1 MRGGRR
7 SPSRGTTSAAAGL
20 VLAVAF
26 AAVVVVPTVRP
37 SRGLAQS
44 LEPPPPTPVPVAGG
58 GTSPSPFPSVLR
70 TPPPEAEPPEVR
82 AGAGVLVDLDTGRV
96 LYALNATERRPIAS
110 LTKIM
115 TAYLVMTRT
124 RPTEVVT
131 VSETAAGGRTIGIS
145 NLGLLVGERISVEQ
159 LLYALML
166 QSANDA
172 ALALAEHVGGTV
184 EGFVAMMNR
193 AAERLGLS
201 RTSFASPNGL
211 DDSGYST
218 ARDLARL
225 TRAAYRIPGFAGI
238 VGTRAHA
245 IPAPDGEP
253 RVVQNR
259 NALLWLYPGA
269 IGVKTGF
276 TTPAGFCIVA
286 TAVRDDE
293 RLVVVVL
300 GEPGEPFSDAAA
312 LLNFGF
318 TAFERRPL
326 IGSGRSLGTVDI
338 DGRSVEVAAGASLEG
353 LVPAGTTV
361 RSRVEVDPGVRFPPG
376 RGDVIGL
383 VELSA
388 PGFDLGQV
396 PLVVTDVPPPPPLDD
411 GGSWWSRAAGS
422 VARAG
427 SALVGA
433 LLG

>member
-1 MRGGRR
+1 V
-7 SPSRGTTSAAAGL
+7 GL
-20 VLAVAF
+20 VVAVAF
-26 AAVVVVPTVRP
+26 AAAAVVPSLRP
-37 SRGLAQS
+37 SPGLAQS
-44 LEPPPPTPVPVAGG
+44 LEPPPPTPVPVPGG
-58 GTSPSPFPSVLR
+58 GTSLSPFPSVLR

-124 RPTEVVT
+124 RPAEIVT
-131 VSETAAGGRTIGIS
+131 VSETAASGRTIGIS
-145 NLGLLVGERISVEQ
+145 NLGLVAGERISVEQ

-193 AAERLGLS
+193 AAARLGLS
-201 RTSFASPNGL
+201 RTTFASPNGL

-218 ARDLARL
+218 ARDVARL
-225 TRAAYRIPGFAGI
+225 TLAAYGVPGFAGI

-245 IPAPDGEP
+245 IPAPEGEP

-276 TTPAGFCIVA
+276 TTPAGFCVVA
-286 TAVRDDE
+286 SAVRDDE

-318 TAFERRPL
+318 TAFERRRL
-326 IGSGRSLGTVDI
+326 IGSGRSLGVVEI
-338 DGRSVEVAAGASLEG
+338 DGRRVEVAAGASLEG
-353 LVPAGTTV
+353 LVPAGASV
-361 RSRVEVDPGVRFPPG
+361 RPRVVVDPGVRFPPG

-383 VELSA
+383 VELST
-388 PGFDLGQV
+388 PGLDLGRV
-396 PLVVTDVPPPPPLDD
+396 PLVVTDVAPPPPLDD